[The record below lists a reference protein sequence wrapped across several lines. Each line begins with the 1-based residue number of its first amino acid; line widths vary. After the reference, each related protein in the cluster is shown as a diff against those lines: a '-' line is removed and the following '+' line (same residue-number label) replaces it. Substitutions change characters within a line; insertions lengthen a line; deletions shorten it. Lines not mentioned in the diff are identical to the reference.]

1 MTLRKNFLLA
11 SNSSSRY
18 RLLKSAGLKFQT
30 TKPLCNEELIKEKL
44 LNLKINI
51 KNLPKYLA
59 KEKALSVSK
68 KTNSLVVGS
77 DTVIVFQNTLISKAK
92 NLNEAKKKLQKL
104 SGKKHKIISG
114 VTITMNGKT
123 VCDFYDITNVKIKN
137 LTNSNISEYLKQT
150 GNQIL
155 SSVGCYQ
162 IESLGP
168 QIIEYIEGDFFN
180 VMGIPLF
187 KLLKYISRIK

>member
-1 MTLRKNFLLA
+1 M
-11 SNSSSRY
+11 
-18 RLLKSAGLKFQT
+18 
-30 TKPLCNEELIKEKL
+30 
-44 LNLKINI
+44 
-51 KNLPKYLA
+51 
-59 KEKALSVSK
+59 
-68 KTNSLVVGS
+68 
-77 DTVIVFQNTLISKAK
+77 
-92 NLNEAKKKLQKL
+92 NEAKNKIKKL

-114 VTITMNGKT
+114 VTITMNGKR